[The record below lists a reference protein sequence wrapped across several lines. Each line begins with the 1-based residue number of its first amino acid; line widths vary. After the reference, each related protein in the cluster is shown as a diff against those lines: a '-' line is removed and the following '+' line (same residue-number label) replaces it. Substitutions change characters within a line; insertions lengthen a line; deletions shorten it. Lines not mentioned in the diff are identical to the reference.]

1 MTDLYFDMILLV
13 YILNKRQQFKDS
25 TLQNDILG
33 HSAKNTDILMF
44 RLVKN
49 GIDGLRIVA
58 YTPSS
63 FI

>member
-33 HSAKNTDILMF
+33 HSVKNTDILMF

-58 YTPSS
+58 YTPSP